1 MARGLVPFL
10 GEEGDRGRPNQGQF
24 DDVMDAAAYS
34 CGPGPSFPD
43 REIYYYQAG
52 LGLNNVNQ
60 VHMRWTSG
68 KRLAQECQRFAPGG
82 SGSHQEAMAR
92 RLVEIAEAL
101 RKGTMA
107 INEAKEALL
116 WAVAAQTERRRQ
128 GPSTVDAEAHEVVDV
143 QALVPAFWV
152 EENEDPDERGL

>member
-1 MARGLVPFL
+1 MAGGLVPFL
-10 GEEGDRGRPNQGQF
+10 GEEGDRGCPNEGQF
-24 DDVMDAAAYS
+24 DDVMDAAACS
-34 CGPGPSFPD
+34 CGWRSSFPD
-43 REIYYYQAG
+43 REIYYFDGG

-68 KRLAQECQRFAPGG
+68 KRLAQECQRFAPGR

-92 RLVEIAEAL
+92 RLVEIAGAL
-101 RKGTMA
+101 RGGTMA
-107 INEAKEALL
+107 FDEAKEALL

-143 QALVPAFWV
+143 QVLGSA
-152 EENEDPDERGL
+152 